1 VVVQR
6 GCCVL
11 HDLYFAMSSSP
22 SKRSRELVAS
32 SCAPHL
38 NFSAVFDFLVELKPR
53 ALRRSVKAKCDGDV
67 VNTSAASASATLVF
81 EWPEADGGSL
91 FTPCDQFVEW
101 MLCQAQS
108 FIAGS
113 NSFCDVGQ
121 HMQLLIV
128 FAEHEGMRGVLLD
141 CCLLPP
147 FICIAFRIYFDFLK
161 ESAGAEDGGALKVE
175 QWLHGVLMFLFKMC
189 NLDDEGPQLVL
200 SSFKSSGAEDFA
212 YVVHSLMQVA
222 ADNLSLPQ
230 GDAPGGGL
238 MSTATASLVKGGEC
252 CGCLAVDLCSM
263 LCCASPE
270 SVSYAILS
278 QALKP
283 SLVMNLTLILFQRL
297 SSPTLNHEH
306 ERLALSWLVRRSNVH
321 LQSLYFMSLQ
331 VALEEI
337 VSYDNI
343 DFIDILATPCSKS
356 VCLFALRAMMQ
367 YCFSMLLNQLP
378 VEIQPV
384 SYSAPPPVL
393 SPIEWRVV
401 CTALSLLEKFAA
413 DSHFKMFFSSAVTQ
427 PMLLFLVCPP
437 FASSSITVLCIT
449 SRDMQVCVIGP
460 MEARDVETIID
471 SDDDHSM

>member
-1 VVVQR
+1 
-6 GCCVL
+6 
-11 HDLYFAMSSSP
+11 MSSFP

-81 EWPEADGGSL
+81 EWHGADGGSL

-101 MLCQAQS
+101 MLCEAQS

-113 NSFCDVGQ
+113 NSFCDVSQ
-121 HMQLLIV
+121 HMQLLTV

-147 FICIAFRIYFDFLK
+147 FICIAFRIYFDWLK
-161 ESAGAEDGGALKVE
+161 ASAGAEDGALKAE

-212 YVVHSLMQVA
+212 YAVHSLMQVA

-230 GDAPGGGL
+230 GDGAGGGA
-238 MSTATASLVKGGEC
+238 MSTVTSSLVKGGEC

-283 SLVMNLTLILFQRL
+283 SLVMNLTLLVFQRL

-306 ERLALSWLVRRSNVH
+306 ERLALSWLVRRSNIDV
-321 LQSLYFMSLQ
+321 QSHHFMSLQ

-356 VCLFALRAMMQ
+356 VCLLALRAMMQ

-378 VEIQPV
+378 VENHPV

-401 CTALSLLEKFAA
+401 CTALSLLEKFAS

-427 PMLLFLVCPP
+427 PMLLFLVRPP
-437 FASSSITVLCIT
+437 PRLFIHYCATCYLTRHVG
-449 SRDMQVCVIGP
+449 VCCWADGS
-460 MEARDVETIID
+460 A
-471 SDDDHSM
+471 